1 MKAAYNLIDDFR
13 RDTTQV
19 MATKAD
25 IEGLE
30 LQIAAL
36 EPGKP
41 SSGPVADTN
50 QGKMP
55 PPAEFSG
62 KRNDWKS
69 FMSRIQFHFITHPQ
83 AYPSDTKK
91 ILFMITC
98 LGDTSAYKY
107 IQNYANYFEKPDGE
121 RPEFIKDYD
130 LFIKTMRNSFGDAQ
144 ANIVAEAQIHKLTQ
158 GTSSASDYSNKF
170 IDLADNLDWNDAA
183 LISAFRRGLNSR
195 IQDLINIS
203 DKEEPKDFN
212 SFKDLA
218 VSYDQKL
225 FAQSINNK
233 YTTSN
238 NTTRPHQITPRL
250 PPVPS
255 ITLNRP
261 APPAPAQ
268 STATPMDLSQAKHI
282 SAEERERRQTLGLCG
297 YCGKK
302 GHWRRDCK
310 ERIENEAKQV
320 TTAQKHLGNMEDD
333 EDNVV
338 FHMGKDQA

>member
-1 MKAAYNLIDDFR
+1 
-13 RDTTQV
+13 

-41 SSGPVADTN
+41 SSGPIADTN

-69 FMSRIQFHFITHPQ
+69 FMSRIRFHFITHPQ

-91 ILFMITC
+91 ILFVITH